1 MQPGPRVPTDVE
13 RYARRVRAGG
23 CFSCAMLAGDPR
35 SRHHLLDERLAAGG
49 SGWQALAG
57 ATVRG

>member
-23 CFSCAMLAGDPR
+23 FICAMLAGDPR
-35 SRHHLLDERLAAGG
+35 SRHQLLCERLAAGG

-57 ATVRG
+57 AIVRG